1 MMGVEKFSQEFFD
14 NFHVNTMIQDLNNL
28 RKDVVRLEALE
39 ELKPY
44 QEQDLDADRF
54 FIQSLQNVLTYYI
67 PYHDYEERVGVPH
80 PRPLD

>member
-28 RKDVVRLEALE
+28 RKDVVRLEALKE
-39 ELKPY
+39 RKPY
-44 QEQDLDADRF
+44 QDQDLDADRF
-54 FIQSLQNVLTYYI
+54 FIESLQNVLTYYI

>member
-1 MMGVEKFSQEFFD
+1 MGVEKFSQEFFD

-28 RKDVVRLEALE
+28 RKDVVRLEALKE
-39 ELKPY
+39 RKPY
-44 QEQDLDADRF
+44 QDQDLDADRF
-54 FIQSLQNVLTYYI
+54 FIESLQNVLTYYI

>member
-14 NFHVNTMIQDLNNL
+14 NFHVNTLIQDLNNL
-28 RKDVVRLEALE
+28 RKDVVRLEALKE
-39 ELKPY
+39 RKPY
-44 QEQDLDADRF
+44 QDQDLDADRF
-54 FIQSLQNVLTYYI
+54 FIESLQNVLTYYI

>member
-1 MMGVEKFSQEFFD
+1 MMGVEKFSQEFYD
-14 NFHVNTMIQDLNNL
+14 MFHIETLIRDLNYL
-28 RKDVVRLEALE
+28 RVDVARLEALE

-54 FIQSLQNVLTYYI
+54 FIESLQNVLTYYI

>member
-28 RKDVVRLEALE
+28 RKDAARLEALK

-44 QEQDLDADRF
+44 QEQDLDANKF
-54 FIQSLQNVLTYYI
+54 FIESLQNVLTYYI
-67 PYHDYEERVGVPH
+67 PYQAYEERVGVPH

>member
-1 MMGVEKFSQEFFD
+1 MMSVEKFSQEFFD

-28 RKDVVRLEALE
+28 RKDVVRLEALKE
-39 ELKPY
+39 RKPY
-44 QEQDLDADRF
+44 QDQDLDADRF
-54 FIQSLQNVLTYYI
+54 FIESLQNVLTYYI

>member
-1 MMGVEKFSQEFFD
+1 MMGVQKFSQEFFD
-14 NFHVNTMIQDLNNL
+14 NFVVDTLIEDLNIL
-28 RKDVVRLEALE
+28 YDSVAKLEALE

-54 FIQSLQNVLTYYI
+54 FIESLQNVLTYYI
-67 PYHDYEERVGVPH
+67 PYQAYEERVGVPH

>member
-54 FIQSLQNVLTYYI
+54 FIESLQNVLTYYI
-67 PYHDYEERVGVPH
+67 PYHDYEARVGISH

>member
-28 RKDVVRLEALE
+28 RKDVVRLEALKKR
-39 ELKPY
+39 KPY
-44 QEQDLDADRF
+44 QDQDLDADRF
-54 FIQSLQNVLTYYI
+54 FIESLQNVLTYYI